1 MSQQEDRLFG
11 LIGYPLSHSFSA
23 SYFNRKFENEAFPN
37 CSYHNFEMPS
47 ISGLPTLIEELP
59 TLVGLNVTIPH
70 KQSVM
75 QLMTNLDPVA
85 EKVGAVNTIRIERK
99 SGETILAGYNTDV
112 MGFELSLKSF
122 IGQLKPRAMV
132 LGTGGASRAVRFV
145 LEKLEIPITLI
156 SRKESNNTLSY
167 SQLDQSIIQ
176 NHHLII
182 NCTPLG
188 TWPNVDAFPPIPYEG
203 IHQQHF
209 LFDLV
214 YNPET
219 TRFLA
224 LGSERGASIRN
235 GYEMLIGQA
244 EAAWQIW
251 NG

>member
-1 MSQQEDRLFG
+1 
-11 LIGYPLSHSFSA
+11 
-23 SYFNRKFENEAFPN
+23 
-37 CSYHNFEMPS
+37 
-47 ISGLPTLIEELP
+47 
-59 TLVGLNVTIPH
+59 
-70 KQSVM
+70 
-75 QLMTNLDPVA
+75 
-85 EKVGAVNTIRIERK
+85 
-99 SGETILAGYNTDV
+99 
-112 MGFELSLKSF
+112 MGFELRLKSF

-235 GYEMLIGQA
+235 GLEMLIGQA

-251 NG
+251 NR